1 MPAPPPAPGLQ
12 GTGAHLVKER
22 TVRVFDARIHLFFDI
37 FFALAFALGPLLL
50 GLGGS
55 PAIISFL
62 VAVAFLVL
70 AATGWRRFRSG
81 PEFVPMAHG
90 LVELV
95 LVVLLA
101 FLPRLD
107 GYGPGSPARQYYW
120 TMAAAL
126 MVVWL
131 LTRYRS
137 APSAHADSAA
147 DLSRPRVS
155 RG

>member
-1 MPAPPPAPGLQ
+1 
-12 GTGAHLVKER
+12 
-22 TVRVFDARIHLFFDI
+22 VRVFDARIHLLFDI
-37 FFALAFALGPLLL
+37 LFLLAFALGPLLL

-62 VAVAFLVL
+62 VAAVFLVL
-70 AATGWRRFRSG
+70 AVIGWGRFRSA
-81 PEFVPMAHG
+81 PESVPVAHG
-90 LVELV
+90 LIELV
-95 LVVLLA
+95 LVLLLA

-107 GYGPGSPARQYYW
+107 GYGPGSPARQFYW

-131 LTRYRS
+131 LTAYRGVPGRVD
-137 APSAHADSAA
+137 ART
-147 DLSRPRVS
+147 DLPGPRAS

>member
-1 MPAPPPAPGLQ
+1 
-12 GTGAHLVKER
+12 VK
-22 TVRVFDARIHLFFDI
+22 VFDARIHLLFDI
-37 FFALAFALGPLLL
+37 LFALAFVLGPILL

-55 PAIISFL
+55 PAIISFVL
-62 VAVAFLVL
+62 AAVFLVL
-70 AATGWRRFRSG
+70 AATGWRRFRSERG
-81 PEFVPMAHG
+81 FVPMAHG
-90 LVELV
+90 VAELV

-107 GYGPGSPARQYYW
+107 GYGPGSPARQFYW

-131 LTRYRS
+131 LTLYRS
-137 APSAHADSAA
+137 APSMHADSAA
-147 DLSRPRVS
+147 DLARPRVS

>member
-1 MPAPPPAPGLQ
+1 M
-12 GTGAHLVKER
+12 R
-22 TVRVFDARIHLFFDI
+22 IFDARIHLLFDI
-37 FFALAFALGPLLL
+37 LFAIAFVLGPLLL

-55 PAIISFL
+55 PAFISFF
-62 VAVAFLVL
+62 VAAVFLVL
-70 AATGWRRFRSG
+70 AMTGRGRFRTA
-81 PEFVPMAHG
+81 PESVPVAHG

-95 LVVLLA
+95 LAVLLA

-131 LTRYRS
+131 LTSYRG
-137 APSAHADSAA
+137 APSARVDAA
-147 DLSRPRVS
+147 DDLPRARAS

>member
-1 MPAPPPAPGLQ
+1 M
-12 GTGAHLVKER
+12 
-22 TVRVFDARIHLFFDI
+22 RVFDARIHLLFDVL
-37 FFALAFALGPLLL
+37 FVLAFALGPLVL

-55 PAIISFL
+55 PAIISFF
-62 VAVAFLVL
+62 VAAVFLVL
-70 AATGWRRFRSG
+70 AVIGWGRLRSA
-81 PEFVPMAHG
+81 PLSVPVGHG
-90 LVELV
+90 LIELV

-107 GYGPGSPARQYYW
+107 GYGPGSPARQFYW

-131 LTRYRS
+131 LTAYRGVPARVD
-137 APSAHADSAA
+137 APA
-147 DLSRPRVS
+147 DLPGPRAS

>member
-1 MPAPPPAPGLQ
+1 MRIL
-12 GTGAHLVKER
+12 
-22 TVRVFDARIHLFFDI
+22 DARIHLMLDI
-37 FFALAFALGPLLL
+37 LFALAFALGPLLL

-70 AATGWRRFRSG
+70 AATTWGRLRSAPG
-81 PEFVPMAHG
+81 SVPIAHG

-101 FLPRLD
+101 FMPRLD

-126 MVVWL
+126 AVVWL
-131 LTRYRS
+131 LTDYRD
-137 APSAHADSAA
+137 ARAA
-147 DLSRPRVS
+147 RVDAAGELPGARAS